1 MEDKKK
7 RIISMNHI
15 SKSFGFVQALRD
27 MDFIAYEGE
36 VTAIVGDNGSGKS
49 TLIKILNGCL
59 KPDCG
64 EIVVEGKSFSRLTIN
79 EAMHL
84 GITTVYQDL
93 ALDNYKDCAGNVFLG
108 REKKKFGF
116 LLDHRQMKEDTS
128 NLLKRLKIHIQDIE
142 MPVARL
148 SGGQRQALAIARAV
162 DRGGK
167 IMIFDEPTSA
177 MGMKE
182 TDKIME
188 LFQELK
194 SQGKTILLISH
205 NLFQVFDIADRICV
219 MHNGKCVDS
228 FKTEDSSPQ
237 QVHELIVQREKET
250 LEETWL

>member
-1 MEDKKK
+1 MGNNKKI
-7 RIISMNHI
+7 IISMNHI
-15 SKSFGFVQALRD
+15 SKSFGYVQALRD

-49 TLIKILNGCL
+49 TLMKILNGCL
-59 KPDCG
+59 KPDAG
-64 EIVVEGKSFSRLTIN
+64 EIVVEGKAFSHLTIKQ
-79 EAMHL
+79 AMDL

-93 ALDNYKDCAGNVFLG
+93 ALDNHKDCAGNVFLG
-108 REKKKFGF
+108 REKKKFGIF
-116 LLDHRQMKEDTS
+116 LDHRQMKRDTS
-128 NLLKRLKIHIQDIE
+128 SLLNRLKIHIQDIE

-188 LFQELK
+188 LFQDLK
-194 SQGKTILLISH
+194 SKGKTILLISH

-219 MHNGKCVDS
+219 IHNGRCIES
-228 FKTEDSSPQ
+228 LKTEDSSPE
-237 QVHELIVQREKET
+237 QVHELIVQKERETQEG
-250 LEETWL
+250 TWL